1 VRADDARVDRDAL
14 LCALVLAPTTF
25 ARNRFF
31 VLYTEPWA
39 KRTRSRAAQLRTI
52 VRHLAAATPKAVL
65 REVVP
70 VAEGGVVVRYA
81 VPDLHFER
89 TAMLE
94 PLELSVVRFALARRP
109 RPAPDDLASA
119 DESALAVTDEDRRNV
134 EAALSKL
141 GQKLGLAPVDVGAAL
156 GPPPIEV
163 GRHSSTVPPPSS
175 PGDS

>member
-1 VRADDARVDRDAL
+1 VSAENPKVDRDAL

-31 VLYTEPWA
+31 VLYTELWA
-39 KRTRSRAAQLRTI
+39 RRTRSRAAQLRTI
-52 VRHLAAATPKAVL
+52 VRHLAAVTPKAVL
-65 REVVP
+65 HEIVP

-89 TAMLE
+89 TAMLQ

-109 RPAPDDLASA
+109 RPAPEVEDPAMS
-119 DESALAVTDEDRRNV
+119 VTDDDRRNV
-134 EAALSKL
+134 ELALAKL
-141 GQKLGLAPVDVGAAL
+141 GQKLGLAPVDVGAVFD
-156 GPPPIEV
+156 PPSDV
-163 GRHSSTVPPPSS
+163 ARRSSTVPPPSS

>member
-1 VRADDARVDRDAL
+1 LIADAARIDKGAL

-31 VLYTEPWA
+31 ALYTEPWA
-39 KRTRSRAAQLRTI
+39 RRTRSRAAQLRTI
-52 VRHLAAATPKAVL
+52 VRNLAAITPKAVL

-109 RPAPDDLASA
+109 RPEA
-119 DESALAVTDEDRRNV
+119 DPAMSVTDEDRQNV
-134 EAALSKL
+134 ERALAKL
-141 GQKLGLAPVDVGAAL
+141 GQKLGLAPVDIRAAL
-156 GPPPIEV
+156 DETPSEAPL
-163 GRHSSTVPPPSS
+163 RSSTVPPPN

>member
-1 VRADDARVDRDAL
+1 VSSDAAKFDRDAL

-31 VLYTEPWA
+31 VLYTEQWA
-39 KRTRSRAAQLRTI
+39 RRTRSRAAQLRTI
-52 VRHLAAATPKAVL
+52 VRHLAALTPKSVV

-70 VAEGGVVVRYA
+70 VAEGGAVVRYA
-81 VPDLHFER
+81 VPDLRFER
-89 TAMLE
+89 TARLE

-109 RPAPDDLASA
+109 APEIDPAMS
-119 DESALAVTDEDRRNV
+119 VTDEDRRSV
-134 EAALSKL
+134 EAALAKL

-156 GPPPIEV
+156 GPPPVEI
-163 GRHSSTVPPPSS
+163 GRSSSTVPPPSS

>member
-1 VRADDARVDRDAL
+1 LIADAAKIDREAL

-31 VLYTEPWA
+31 ALYTESWA
-39 KRTRSRAAQLRTI
+39 RRTRSRAAQLRTI
-52 VRHLAAATPKAVL
+52 VRHLAAMTPKAVL

-109 RPAPDDLASA
+109 RPESEPADPAMALTDD
-119 DESALAVTDEDRRNV
+119 DRQNVERALA
-134 EAALSKL
+134 KL
-141 GQKLGLAPVDVGAAL
+141 GQKLGLAPVDVRVAL
-156 GPPPIEV
+156 DDGQVDAPL
-163 GRHSSTVPPPSS
+163 RSSTVPPPST

>member
-1 VRADDARVDRDAL
+1 MSAENHKVDRDAL

-31 VLYTEPWA
+31 LLYTEPWA
-39 KRTRSRAAQLRTI
+39 RRARSRAAQLRTI
-52 VRHLAAATPKAVL
+52 VRHFAAVTPKSVL

-89 TAMLE
+89 TARLE

-109 RPAPDDLASA
+109 RQIPEVEEPAMS
-119 DESALAVTDEDRRNV
+119 VTDEDRRNV
-134 EAALSKL
+134 ELALAKL
-141 GQKLGLAPVDVGAAL
+141 GQKLGLAPVDVSAAF
-156 GPPPIEV
+156 GPPPVDV
-163 GRHSSTVPPPSS
+163 GLRSSTVPPPSS

>member
-1 VRADDARVDRDAL
+1 VSADEAKLDRDAL

-31 VLYTEPWA
+31 TLYTESWA
-39 KRTRSRAAQLRTI
+39 RKTRSRATQLRTI
-52 VRHLAAATPKAVL
+52 VRHFAAVRPKCVL
-65 REVVP
+65 RALVP

-89 TAMLE
+89 TARLE
-94 PLELSVVRFALARRP
+94 PLELSIVRFALARRP
-109 RPAPDDLASA
+109 RSEPDVVEAAMS
-119 DESALAVTDEDRRNV
+119 VTDEDRRNV
-134 EAALSKL
+134 EGALAKL
-141 GQKLGLAPVDVGAAL
+141 GQRLGLGPVEVGAAL

-163 GRHSSTVPPPSS
+163 ARPISTVPPPSS

>member
-1 VRADDARVDRDAL
+1 MSAEAAKVDREAL
-14 LCALVLAPTTF
+14 LCALVLAPSTF

-31 VLYTEPWA
+31 ALYTESWA
-39 KRTRSRAAQLRTI
+39 RRTRSRAAQLRTI
-52 VRHLAAATPKAVL
+52 VRHLAAVTPKAVL

-94 PLELSVVRFALARRP
+94 PIEVSAVRFALARRP
-109 RPAPDDLASA
+109 SKGAEVADPAM
-119 DESALAVTDEDRRNV
+119 ALTDEDRRNV
-134 EAALSKL
+134 EGALAKL
-141 GQKLGLAPVDVGAAL
+141 GHKLGLAPVDVGAAM
-156 GPPPIEV
+156 GPPPV
-163 GRHSSTVPPPSS
+163 DAVRPSSTVPPPSS